1 VRTLEAIAAHCRGL
15 LNGSVDDLAYS
26 VSLLES
32 GRRPLALAAALENV
46 GCAHL
51 ANGARADAI
60 DALNRALEITVAAG
74 ATRDAARVRRRLRE
88 LGVRRR
94 ILPLD
99 RPTIGWDALTDA
111 EQHVARLAAE
121 GFTNRAIGIRLFV
134 SPHTV
139 NTHLRH
145 VFEKLGVNSRVD
157 LARVVE
163 QHPSASGSPVS

>member
-1 VRTLEAIAAHCRGL
+1 VRRRRV
-15 LNGSVDDLAYS
+15 VDDLAYA

-32 GRRPLALAAALENV
+32 GPRPLALAAALEDV

-51 ANGARADAI
+51 TNGARAGAI

-94 ILPLD
+94 ILSLD

-121 GFTNRAIGIRLFV
+121 GFTNRAIGVRLFV

-145 VFEKLGVNSRVD
+145 VFEKLGVNSRVN

-163 QHPSASGSPVS
+163 QHPPVSSPTS